1 MRFSLLLASAASL
14 LTLAACSETRQA
26 ASGSPDG
33 GTLVIATPTDADV
46 LLPPLA
52 ATQLSREVCDQ
63 VFDHLAEIGDN
74 LQTIGDAGFTPRLAQ
89 RWDWARDSLSIAF
102 HIDPK
107 ARWHDGQPV
116 RASDVR
122 FTVALYKNPKLA
134 SPFTPQVA
142 NIDSAS
148 VRDSLTAVVWFH
160 QRRPEAFYDI
170 AYQVAILPE
179 HLLRDI
185 APEKL
190 MTSEFARHPVGTGR
204 FRFARWD
211 AGSRL
216 ELVADTANYRGRAHL
231 DRVVYT
237 ITPDNN
243 TGFTQLLSG
252 QADLFEITTPD
263 QLAQLK
269 GNAKV
274 RAFPYPS
281 LQYAFMGF
289 NLHDP
294 KQPARPHPIFGDAR
308 VRRAISMAL
317 DRRGMLR
324 NVFDTLGAI
333 AYGPFPR
340 SLGSADTTL
349 RLPPFD
355 TTHAAALLDS
365 LGWKR
370 GADGMRARD
379 GHPLAFTLQVPTS
392 SRVRMTYA
400 TLIQDQLR
408 RLGIT
413 VDIGGMQFPE
423 FMAHQDARDF
433 DASLNAYS
441 TDPSPGGY
449 TQNWGSGGAHKGG
462 SNSVGY
468 SNPVFDAL
476 LDSALTSFDP
486 ARARAYAVRAYQVL
500 ADDAPAVWLYDVLT
514 VGAISTRIH
523 TAPLRADEW
532 WAHLADWTIPPAE
545 RIDRD
550 RIGLGAAKP

>member
-1 MRFSLLLASAASL
+1 
-14 LTLAACSETRQA
+14 
-26 ASGSPDG
+26 
-33 GTLVIATPTDADV
+33 
-46 LLPPLA
+46 
-52 ATQLSREVCDQ
+52 
-63 VFDHLAEIGDN
+63 
-74 LQTIGDAGFTPRLAQ
+74 
-89 RWDWARDSLSIAF
+89 
-102 HIDPK
+102 
-107 ARWHDGQPV
+107 
-116 RASDVR
+116 
-122 FTVALYKNPKLA
+122 
-134 SPFTPQVA
+134 
-142 NIDSAS
+142 
-148 VRDSLTAVVWFH
+148 
-160 QRRPEAFYDI
+160 
-170 AYQVAILPE
+170 
-179 HLLRDI
+179 
-185 APEKL
+185 
-190 MTSEFARHPVGTGR
+190 
-204 FRFARWD
+204 
-211 AGSRL
+211 
-216 ELVADTANYRGRAHL
+216 
-231 DRVVYT
+231 
-237 ITPDNN
+237 
-243 TGFTQLLSG
+243 
-252 QADLFEITTPD
+252 
-263 QLAQLK
+263 
-269 GNAKV
+269 
-274 RAFPYPS
+274 
-281 LQYAFMGF
+281 MGF

-523 TAPLRADEW
+523 TTPLRADEW
-532 WAHLADWTIPPAE
+532 WAHMADWTIPPAE